1 MNAQNDPKN
10 PAKNSQSSTQK
21 DYQNPAQ
28 KKEIIQPKLT
38 ISEKYIRIGKLYEKL
53 EKLDEERAKILA
65 EIKELKSS

>member
-10 PAKNSQSSTQK
+10 PA
-21 DYQNPAQ
+21 QNPAQ
-28 KKEIIQPKLT
+28 KKEVVQPKLT

-65 EIKELKSS
+65 EIKEVKSS